1 MEEKNKYQKE
11 KYQMPFMLMQHHSF
25 YTNLPP
31 LFICF
36 PYSLS
41 GLFPNMYYHNE
52 PFCKNPKIKG
62 ITPKPVR

>member
-52 PFCKNPKIKG
+52 PFC
-62 ITPKPVR
+62 